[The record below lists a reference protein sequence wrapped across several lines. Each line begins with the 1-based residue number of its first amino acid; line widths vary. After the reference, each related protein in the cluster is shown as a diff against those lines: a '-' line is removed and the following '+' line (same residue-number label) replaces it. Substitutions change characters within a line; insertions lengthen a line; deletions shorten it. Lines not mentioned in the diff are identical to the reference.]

1 MYVFILTI
9 LILGTIISFAS
20 IYAVFTK
27 RASESQKILLMVSIC
42 TFLAFL
48 GYLMELTA
56 NNLDGLLVGIKV
68 GYLGKCFAVLF
79 FLLFVSNFC
88 NVKLNKIITNILC
101 IFNVVIYIIIYTC
114 EHHELYY
121 RNLSTSHKNGF
132 LVIQFNKGPLYYVYM
147 VVCLSMIVACGV
159 ISLRNYR
166 QSKGVRR
173 KCARMLLFAAMSPV
187 MALSLYL
194 FQVVSFFDMTPVGLL
209 VNCIIMLFTMERYGM
224 LNTMQIAQDLIIE
237 NTKDALIIIDEEC
250 RFVYANEAARKAFP
264 ETETHITP
272 YSQEKIRELLEDSER
287 VHTRNDKHYELR
299 ISKLYEDKALRG
311 YLIWIFDM
319 EFIDKYANEILELK
333 EEAEQAN
340 QAKSTFL
347 ANMSH
352 EIRTPMYAVMGLSE
366 LILQQTEDKTIYNYA
381 NDIKG
386 ASEGLL
392 HIINDILDFSKI
404 EAGRY
409 ELVYEEYYTQSLLH
423 DLLVIIGMVLKN
435 KNLTFTTEF
444 DEKLPYVMVGD
455 QVRLRQVLVNLLNNA
470 VKYTNEGG
478 IHFSVKVLRET
489 TDEVELEIRVK
500 DTGIGIKEEDLDK
513 LFQKFMRLEGSKN
526 LSVEGT
532 GLGLSIA
539 VGLVRLM
546 DGIIRVESEYGVG
559 SEFIVNVM
567 QKKVDDRK
575 IQKKNWNVEE
585 LLDEEKRQEFT
596 APGAQVL
603 VVDDNGLNLEITKAM
618 LEIYDLQISLADS
631 GWKAVE
637 MAKENEY
644 DIIFMDYMMPEMDGI
659 EAMKRIREEKND
671 AEKKLAIISLTAD
684 AIVGMREEMKKEGF
698 SDYISKPMERA
709 ALEKILLTF
718 LPEQKIIYK

>member
-42 TFLAFL
+42 TFLAFV

-56 NNLDGLLVGIKV
+56 WNLGGLLVGIKV
-68 GYLGKCFAVLF
+68 GYLGKCFAVFF

-88 NVKLNKIITNILC
+88 NVKLNRIITNILC
-101 IFNVVIYIIIYTC
+101 MFNIVIYIVIYTC
-114 EHHELYY
+114 EKHELYY
-121 RNLSTSHKNGF
+121 RNLGTSHKDGF
-132 LVIQFNKGPLYYVYM
+132 LVIEFNKGPVYYLYM
-147 VVCLSMIVACGV
+147 ASCLSMIIACGI
-159 ISLRNYR
+159 ISLQNYR

-187 MALSLYL
+187 IALSLYL

-209 VNCIIMLFTMERYGM
+209 MNCIIMLFTMERYGI
-224 LNTMQIAQDLIIE
+224 LNTMQIAQDIIIE
-237 NTKDALIIIDEEC
+237 NTKDALIVVDEEC

-264 ETETHITP
+264 EAETYIT
-272 YSQEKIRELLEDSER
+272 SSSRERIRELLENLEQ
-287 VHTRNDKHYELR
+287 VHKRNGRHYEMR
-299 ISKLYEDKALRG
+299 VSKLYEDKALRG

-319 EFIDKYANEILELK
+319 EFIDQYANEILELK

-366 LILQQTEDKTIYNYA
+366 LILQQTENNTIYNYA
-381 NDIKG
+381 KDIKG

-392 HIINDILDFSKI
+392 HIINDILDLSKI

-409 ELVYEEYYTQSLLH
+409 ELVCEEYYTQSLLH
-423 DLLVIIGMVLKN
+423 DLLVIIAMVLKS

-444 DEKLPYVMVGD
+444 DENLPYMMKGD

-478 IHFSVKVLRET
+478 IHFSVKVLQET
-489 TDEVELEIRVK
+489 DTQVELEFRVK
-500 DTGIGIKEEDLDK
+500 DTGIGIKKEDLDK
-513 LFQKFMRLEGSKN
+513 LFQKFMRLEDGKSQ
-526 LSVEGT
+526 SVEGT

-559 SEFIVNVM
+559 SEFIVNIM
-567 QKKVDDRK
+567 QRKVDDRK

-585 LLDEEKRQEFT
+585 LLEEQKLLEFT
-596 APGAQVL
+596 APEAHVL
-603 VVDDNGLNLEITKAM
+603 VVDDNELNLEITKAM
-618 LEIYDLQISLADS
+618 LEIYDMQISLADS
-631 GWKAVE
+631 GIKAVE
-637 MAKENEY
+637 MAKDNKY

-659 EAMKRIREEKND
+659 TAMKRIREERND
-671 AEKKLAIISLTAD
+671 ITREQAIVSLTAD
-684 AIVGMREEMKKEGF
+684 AIVGMREEMKREGF
-698 SDYISKPMERA
+698 SDYISKPVERA
-709 ALEKILLTF
+709 ALEKILLMF
-718 LPEQKIIYK
+718 LPKKKIIYK